1 MDWQSNVEDID
12 EITKKISISIAEERV
27 TKEFDAS
34 VSRYSRSARINGFRP
49 GKAPKKMVEKML
61 GDKIR
66 LDVAQKLV
74 DEALKGVFKEHKLDV
89 VGEPEI
95 DLTSLEPSK
104 ALEFNAKVSLFP
116 QPVIANFKGRTV
128 KVAKKEITD
137 KDVTDKIEQLRESK
151 AELKAIEGRT
161 DAQKGDVVALS
172 VSIKVGDGEFSRPEP
187 FVDALGGGKLN
198 PAIEEQLVGMN
209 VGEEREATMVA
220 EADHPNAEIQGKTL
234 VYKANLHGIFDKK
247 LPELN
252 DEFVKALAQGV
263 ETLKALEE
271 KTKEELAAQASEETK
286 GNIQS
291 ALLDLLVSEHAFK
304 IPQVMIDEEIREMVS
319 RYGFAGRNADPR
331 SIDIAPFREQFR
343 EFALNRIRCAIL
355 VDRIGEIEE
364 IKVEEADREKM
375 IAEVA
380 KRNGTSE
387 EAARKTLLDQ
397 SRVVSFLLEAR
408 RTKILEFLVSNTTV
422 EFEAATAA

>member
-12 EITKKISISIAEERV
+12 EITKKISISVAEERV

-34 VSRYSRSARINGFRP
+34 LTRYSRSARINGFRP

-61 GDKIR
+61 GDRIR

-95 DLTSLEPSK
+95 DLTSVEPSK

-116 QPVIANFKGRTV
+116 QPVIANYKGRSV
-128 KVAKKEITD
+128 KVTKKEVTD
-137 KDVTDKIEQLRESK
+137 KDVKEKIEQLRESK
-151 AELKAIEGRT
+151 AELKAIESRK

-187 FVDALGGGKLN
+187 FVDVLGGGKLN
-198 PAIEEQLVGMN
+198 PAIEDQFVGLL

-234 VYKANLHGIFDKK
+234 VYKGNLHGIFDKK
-247 LPELN
+247 LPDLN
-252 DEFVKALAQGV
+252 DDFVKSLGQGV
-263 ETLKALEE
+263 ETVQALEE
-271 KTKEELAAQASEETK
+271 KTRADLTAEVAEENK

-291 ALLDLLVSEHAFK
+291 ALLDLLVSEHSFK
-304 IPQVMIDEEIREMVS
+304 IPQVMVDDEIREMVS
-319 RYGFAGRNADPR
+319 RYGFNRGGDPR
-331 SIDIAPFREQFR
+331 SIDVTPFREQFQ

-355 VDRIGEIEE
+355 VDRIGELEE
-364 IKVEEADREKM
+364 IKVEEADRDKM
-375 IAEVA
+375 IEEVA
-380 KRNGTSE
+380 RRNGTTV
-387 EAARKTLLDQ
+387 EAARKSLLDQ
-397 SRVVSFLLEAR
+397 SRIVSFLLEAR
-408 RTKILEFLVSNTTV
+408 RTKILEFLVANTTV
-422 EFEAATAA
+422 EYEAASTAA